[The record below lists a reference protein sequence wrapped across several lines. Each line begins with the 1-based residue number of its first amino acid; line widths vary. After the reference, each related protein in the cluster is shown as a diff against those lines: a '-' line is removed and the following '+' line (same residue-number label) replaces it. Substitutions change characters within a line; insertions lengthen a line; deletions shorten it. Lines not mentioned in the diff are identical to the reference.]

1 PFLHF
6 ADTEPAC
13 ESVVP
18 EFVNSLLP
26 SHEARMALQSTS
38 IFAGHFIG
46 RTFCG
51 AFATKADHLAR
62 IDWKRVS
69 VPAATLKDIPE
80 TNGGIVPKGDL
91 RATSGLGLGDGIKNH
106 TDKWL
111 QVGKSPMEYI
121 NEVEPIKVKG
131 LVVASYGSDDPALGC
146 PVEYITLKGTSYDNP
161 AVCKYTGNRYYSDDW
176 KHGAH
181 HH

>member
-1 PFLHF
+1 
-6 ADTEPAC
+6 
-13 ESVVP
+13 
-18 EFVNSLLP
+18 
-26 SHEARMALQSTS
+26 MALRSAS
-38 IFAGHFIG
+38 LGASRLIG
-46 RTFCG
+46 KTVCG
-51 AFATKADHLAR
+51 AFATKSTSVVSV
-62 IDWKRVS
+62 DWKQVAL
-69 VPAATLKDIPE
+69 PGAAVDDIP
-80 TNGGIVPKGDL
+80 TTIGGCVPKGDL

-111 QVGKSPMEYI
+111 QGGKSPMEYI

-146 PVEYITLKGTSYDNP
+146 PVEYITLKGTSYENP